1 MTGQKSF
8 GGAPLAFRVAGPAVH
23 PSVQPDLG
31 IERLPRKADC
41 ASLIPNEAGGR
52 GASPSIH
59 AGRSSTDRPLVGRDS
74 SRGAEQMSDLVVIA
88 FPTEAK
94 AEEVRQKLLAMQK
107 EYLIEL
113 GDAVVA
119 VKDSSGNIK
128 LNQLIN
134 TTAAGAVGGAF
145 WGSLIGLIFLM
156 PLVGA
161 ALGAASGTLSGYLT
175 DVGIDDKWMKETAA
189 AIQPDTA
196 ALFVLVRKE
205 TADKVLEGLK
215 GEGGTVLKTS
225 LDHTKEA
232 ALQAALAGVQSV
244 VPAPPS

>member
-1 MTGQKSF
+1 MT
-8 GGAPLAFRVAGPAVH
+8 
-23 PSVQPDLG
+23 
-31 IERLPRKADC
+31 
-41 ASLIPNEAGGR
+41 N
-52 GASPSIH
+52 
-59 AGRSSTDRPLVGRDS
+59 
-74 SRGAEQMSDLVVIA
+74 LVVIA

-113 GDAVVA
+113 GDAVIA
-119 VKDSSGNIK
+119 VKDAQGRIK

-134 TTAAGAVGGAF
+134 TTAAGAVSGTF
-145 WGSLIGLIFLM
+145 WGTLIGLIFLM
-156 PLVGA
+156 PLAGA
-161 ALGAASGTLSGYLT
+161 AIGAASGAIGGALT
-175 DVGIDDKWMKETAA
+175 DLGINNKFMKDTAA
-189 AIQPDTA
+189 AIQPGTA
-196 ALFVLVRKE
+196 ALFVLVRKV

-232 ALQAALAGVQSV
+232 ALQAALAGVKAA